1 VGLDTI
7 AVTTFRSAVA
17 CHGALDS
24 ALLVKGLRPGFEAVG
39 FEYFSVMEAIAERG
53 QAGLRPLVGNVN
65 ESWQRFYREHQLD
78 RTDLRIRRARISA
91 RSFYCS
97 EILRD
102 DPDVSIDERK
112 FWSKAADFG
121 LNDSYVFPYRTAGGR
136 VFAAVLIGEGRPIT
150 PTLRVATQMLSFE
163 FICATLRLS
172 SENAVGDSRALKVD
186 LSRREIQCLQLLAA
200 GKSSAAI
207 AHDLGI
213 SHRTVDH
220 YVGDA
225 CAKLR
230 VRSRAQ
236 AVATAIGLQL
246 IDQPQTG
253 LASGD

>member
-136 VFAAVLIGEGRPIT
+136 VFAAVLIGEGRPLNLSARPFDCRRKTRSGI
-150 PTLRVATQMLSFE
+150 VA
-163 FICATLRLS
+163 R
-172 SENAVGDSRALKVD
+172 
-186 LSRREIQCLQLLAA
+186 
-200 GKSSAAI
+200 
-207 AHDLGI
+207 
-213 SHRTVDH
+213 
-220 YVGDA
+220 
-225 CAKLR
+225 
-230 VRSRAQ
+230 
-236 AVATAIGLQL
+236 
-246 IDQPQTG
+246 
-253 LASGD
+253 